1 MFLAISASSE
11 CKNITTGGGYWQKLK
26 SADTEDRQAGG
37 QNV

>member
-11 CKNITTGGGYWQKLK
+11 CKKITTGGDWQGLK
-26 SADTEDRQAGG
+26 SANTKDRLAGG

>member
-11 CKNITTGGGYWQKLK
+11 CKNITTGGYWQKLK
-26 SADTEDRQAGG
+26 SANTEDRQAGG